1 LAQKSYFFSVLIQ
14 ETKNY
19 ARPVK
24 AKDTGFESQRG
35 PKFKSG
41 ECKWRSLLQEVY
53 LLPFVTE

>member
-1 LAQKSYFFSVLIQ
+1 LIQ

-53 LLPFVTE
+53 LLPFVKE